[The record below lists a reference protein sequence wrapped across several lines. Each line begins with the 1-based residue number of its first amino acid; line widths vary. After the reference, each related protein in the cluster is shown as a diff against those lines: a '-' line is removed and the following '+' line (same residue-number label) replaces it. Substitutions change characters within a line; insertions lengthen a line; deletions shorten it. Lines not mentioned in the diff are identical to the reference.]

1 MADTLNLDAASG
13 RNIIEDG
20 STPALE
26 LSNAGTGEGL
36 KVSSVADIAAE
47 FTGSGVATIAV
58 IKLTNSLASSPVMEF
73 GSVDKSVVSTAS
85 GCATLA
91 YGIRVKVGNT
101 YGWIPVLKTIA

>member
-1 MADTLNLDAASG
+1 MDILNLDAASD

-20 STPALE
+20 STPALTLE
-26 LSNAGTGEGL
+26 NAGTGEGL

-47 FTGSGVATIAV
+47 FVGSGVASIATIK
-58 IKLTNSLASSPVMEF
+58 ITNSLASSPVMEF
-73 GSVDKSVVSTAS
+73 GALDKSVVSTAS
-85 GCATLA
+85 GSATLA